1 METGS
6 GLKAVPC
13 HQTLSGGLS
22 KLLVVFF
29 LFISSSTSLKLIN
42 ANPVYPNTHAKRTS
56 TKRKF
61 PLSIRGL
68 NPTPTHGHV
77 FFLYD
82 VTFSLL

>member
-1 METGS
+1 VETGS

-68 NPTPTHGHV
+68 NPTPHSRTC
-77 FFLYD
+77 FLL
-82 VTFSLL
+82 V